1 MPLICHRHL
10 FSIFFIIWP
19 SSTHH
24 NPLST
29 PYVPENAD
37 HMAKRFLRGLQTFVS
52 DIARGFVNI
61 SHHSFALLGLL
72 AVLIALLALARPEVR
87 TLTVQNVQGWLFTR
101 LNISEAEDA
110 KQQVLLRSMAAKS
123 TDLDANQ
130 LALVQAIRSKYRIAP
145 EPLNAIVLEVF
156 DLASRSSLEPT
167 LILAVIGIESNFNP
181 FANSP
186 LGAKGLMQVVPDV
199 HAEQFAPY
207 GGTMAIFDPK
217 TNLRI
222 GVKILKQCI
231 DLTGKLEEGLRLF
244 KAGEDSLSLE
254 SDYIARVLAEQSRLK
269 DALPK
274 PPKDTALEAKKP
286 SR

>member
-1 MPLICHRHL
+1 VPTSSLTDNANHWAHR
-10 FSIFFIIWP
+10 FW
-19 SSTHH
+19 
-24 NPLST
+24 
-29 PYVPENAD
+29 
-37 HMAKRFLRGLQTFVS
+37 RGLQTFLG

-61 SHHSFALLGLL
+61 SHHSFAFLGLL
-72 AVLIALLALARPEVR
+72 AVLLALLALARPEMR
-87 TLTVQNVQGWLFTR
+87 LQTTQNIQTWLFTR

-110 KQQVLLRSMAAKS
+110 KQQVLLRSLAADS
-123 TDLDANQ
+123 SELDAKQ

-156 DLASRSSLEPT
+156 DLADRAKLEPT

-186 LGAKGLMQVVPDV
+186 IGAKGLMQVVPDV
-199 HAEQFAPY
+199 HAEQFTPY

-222 GVKILKQCI
+222 GVKILKECI
-231 DLTGKLEEGLRLF
+231 DLTGKLEDGLRLF
-244 KAGEDSLSLE
+244 KAGDESLSLE
-254 SDYIARVLAEQSRLK
+254 DEYISRVLAEQARLQE
-269 DALPK
+269 ALPK
-274 PPKDTALEAKKP
+274 PPKANRIEPKKP

>member
-1 MPLICHRHL
+1 MPQPALHD
-10 FSIFFIIWP
+10 
-19 SSTHH
+19 STSQWTVR
-24 NPLST
+24 LW
-29 PYVPENAD
+29 
-37 HMAKRFLRGLQTFVS
+37 RGIQTFAG

-72 AVLIALLALARPEVR
+72 AVLLALLALARPEVR

-110 KQQVLLRSMAAKS
+110 KQQVLLRSLAAKS
-123 TDLDANQ
+123 TELDANQ
-130 LALVQAIRSKYRIAP
+130 LALVQAIRAKYRIAP
-145 EPLNAIVLEVF
+145 EPLNAIILEVF
-156 DLASRSSLEPT
+156 DLANRASLEPT
-167 LILAVIGIESNFNP
+167 LILAVIGIESNYNP

-186 LGAKGLMQVVPDV
+186 IGAKGLMQVVPDV
-199 HAEQFAPY
+199 HAEQFTPY

-254 SDYIARVLAEQSRLK
+254 SDYIARVLAEQARLK
-269 DALPK
+269 EALPK
-274 PPKDTALEAKKP
+274 PPKDSAIEAKKP

>member
-1 MPLICHRHL
+1 
-10 FSIFFIIWP
+10 
-19 SSTHH
+19 
-24 NPLST
+24 LST
-29 PYVPENAD
+29 SSIPENAS
-37 HMAKRFLRGLQTFVS
+37 HLAHRFWRGLRTFVG

-87 TLTVQNVQGWLFTR
+87 TQTVQNVQGWLFTR

-123 TDLDANQ
+123 TELDANQ

-269 DALPK
+269 EALPK
-274 PPKDTALEAKKP
+274 PPKDTALEVKKP

>member
-1 MPLICHRHL
+1 M
-10 FSIFFIIWP
+10 
-19 SSTHH
+19 
-24 NPLST
+24 
-29 PYVPENAD
+29 
-37 HMAKRFLRGLQTFVS
+37 S

-72 AVLIALLALARPEVR
+72 AVLLALLALARPEVR

-130 LALVQAIRSKYRIAP
+130 LALVQAIRSKYRIAA

-156 DLASRSSLEPT
+156 DLAYRSSLEPT

-254 SDYIARVLAEQSRLK
+254 ADYIARVLAEQSRLK
-269 DALPK
+269 EALPK